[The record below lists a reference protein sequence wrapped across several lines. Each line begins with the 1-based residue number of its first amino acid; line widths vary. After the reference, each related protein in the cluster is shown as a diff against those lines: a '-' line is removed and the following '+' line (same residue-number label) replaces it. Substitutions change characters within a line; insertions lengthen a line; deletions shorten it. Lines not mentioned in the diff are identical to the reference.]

1 MFNCLIARFDATLCF
16 LMSLLLYYHLE
27 LANLHTTH
35 DGTESIGNLGAKIW
49 AQLNS
54 KAWGVKKY
62 LVLKLSIT
70 LKELGI
76 MLEIVLEGKLYYW
89 DK

>member
-1 MFNCLIARFDATLCF
+1 MLNCLIARFDATLCF

-35 DGTESIGNLGAKIW
+35 DGTESIGNLGAKI
-49 AQLNS
+49 
-54 KAWGVKKY
+54 KKY